1 MLSTDKLIIG
11 QYQPGQGFTYN
22 LDPRTKILIIFMVMI
37 WVLAITNF
45 IFYLFLIAGLFGWLL
60 SCRLGISKILGN
72 LKPIIWFVGF
82 TVLIHFIF
90 SGKTDPVKI
99 FQIWGFSISATA
111 LELAV
116 VYSSRIVIFVLATF
130 IISLTT
136 SPLGISEGIVSLI
149 KPLRWLK
156 VPVYDLGMI
165 LFIALRFI
173 PVLTGE
179 FEIIRKAQFI
189 RGISLSGNLFS
200 RIKKSIA
207 LILPVF
213 FSAMRRAD
221 ELSVAIETRGYKS
234 GQPRGSL
241 HPLRFAS
248 ADITILSIAGAIT
261 LGYISVR
268 SWIL

>member
-11 QYQPGQGFTYN
+11 QYQPGQGFTYR

-37 WVLAITNF
+37 WVLAITNLV
-45 IFYLFLIAGLFGWLL
+45 FYLCLIATLFTWLL
-60 SCRLGISKILGN
+60 SCRLGITRILNN
-72 LKPIIWFVGF
+72 LKPIIWFVTF
-82 TVLIHFIF
+82 TILIHFVF
-90 SGKTDPVKI
+90 SGKNDPVKI
-99 FQIWGFSISATA
+99 FQIGEFSVSATA
-111 LELAV
+111 LKLAAI
-116 VYSSRIVIFVLATF
+116 YSARIVIFVLATF
-130 IISLTT
+130 VISLTT
-136 SPLGISEGIVSLI
+136 SPLAISEGIVSLI

-179 FEIIRKAQFI
+179 FEMIRKAQYI

-213 FSAMRRAD
+213 FGAMRRAD

-234 GQPRGSL
+234 GQPRSSL
-241 HPLRFAS
+241 RPLRFS
-248 ADITILSIAGAIT
+248 MVDISTLSLLVMIAI
-261 LGYISVR
+261 GYIAAR
-268 SWIL
+268 NLL